1 MLPTRRGSF
10 AFFKPAFF
18 FEIESFF
25 NVMIKKIMD
34 VLATSGCQEPIRS
47 ALGNGEN
54 TLLHVSISQQDAY
67 MVLEQE
73 IKKAGT
79 L

>member
-10 AFFKPAFF
+10 DFFEPAFF

-25 NVMIKKIMD
+25 NVMIKKIVD

-54 TLLHVSISQQDAY
+54 TPPCVSTFPQDAY
-67 MVLEQE
+67 MVLEQD

>member
-1 MLPTRRGSF
+1 
-10 AFFKPAFF
+10 
-18 FEIESFF
+18 
-25 NVMIKKIMD
+25 MD

>member
-1 MLPTRRGSF
+1 
-10 AFFKPAFF
+10 
-18 FEIESFF
+18 
-25 NVMIKKIMD
+25 MD

-54 TLLHVSISQQDAY
+54 APPSVSIFPQNAY